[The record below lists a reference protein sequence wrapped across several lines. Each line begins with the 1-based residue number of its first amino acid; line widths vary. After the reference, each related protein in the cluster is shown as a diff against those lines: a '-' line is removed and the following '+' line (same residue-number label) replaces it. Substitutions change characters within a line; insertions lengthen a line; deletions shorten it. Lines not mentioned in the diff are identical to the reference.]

1 MPATTD
7 FLGRETP
14 LESVRPRRFN
24 PATARARGQANTGG
38 TSWPRVRCAAP
49 RKRRSRRRSGTR
61 RKKAVP
67 PSRRSRWPGSQP
79 NRARTPSARRASRT
93 THRWRGLAT
102 RSGRGAMLLDPP
114 LAGRVA
120 NAEAAGAMPIHPPS
134 GEGFARIDNL
144 HLRKS
149 DPAHLSGPGLREE
162 SELFRLD
169 PCLDDGPAL
178 DMHAGCRKSAANVVK
193 SFLFWVLCYF
203 CLPSGL
209 PWPNQIASKR
219 SRLSFRKARS

>member
-1 MPATTD
+1 MSKAGSLASTDAICSQAQNVVKELGRRLRPPRGSKQQRMPATTD

-102 RSGRGAMLLDPP
+102 RSGPRRD
-114 LAGRVA
+114 
-120 NAEAAGAMPIHPPS
+120 AA
-134 GEGFARIDNL
+134 
-144 HLRKS
+144 
-149 DPAHLSGPGLREE
+149 
-162 SELFRLD
+162 
-169 PCLDDGPAL
+169 
-178 DMHAGCRKSAANVVK
+178 
-193 SFLFWVLCYF
+193 
-203 CLPSGL
+203 
-209 PWPNQIASKR
+209 
-219 SRLSFRKARS
+219 

>member
-67 PSRRSRWPGSQP
+67 PSRRSRWPGSRP
-79 NRARTPSARRASRT
+79 NRARPPSARRASRT
-93 THRWRGLAT
+93 THRWREGGTAFFLLVPLRLRLLLFLGAAHLTLGHDVPPVLACPRARAVAGLKRRGRT
-102 RSGRGAMLLDPP
+102 NSSGVSRPRKSVVAGILCCLLPLGGRNRRPQLFDYILCLTTYRVCASETASLAHRGASP
-114 LAGRVA
+114 
-120 NAEAAGAMPIHPPS
+120 ETS
-134 GEGFARIDNL
+134 
-144 HLRKS
+144 
-149 DPAHLSGPGLREE
+149 
-162 SELFRLD
+162 
-169 PCLDDGPAL
+169 
-178 DMHAGCRKSAANVVK
+178 
-193 SFLFWVLCYF
+193 
-203 CLPSGL
+203 
-209 PWPNQIASKR
+209 
-219 SRLSFRKARS
+219 